1 MINLISCIPTSDLPA
16 LISGI
21 PDTRENLSS
30 ILKKAAAAGVREI
43 DYDPLNFYLAAVFNL
58 RAVFKKHW
66 PRQRLKQP
74 AGSLIITNNTCAVW
88 QRSYWLNMGM
98 NKGREAEGSR
108 GTFFLLP
115 GRLSRERSIWWLVVG
130 RWSCS
135 VFSQDMGNKNG
146 SRDRLHSFT
155 ISR

>member
-1 MINLISCIPTSDLPA
+1 LPA

-98 NKGREAEGSR
+98 NEMQRWGRTPPPHISLCKKTGQTSAR
-108 GTFFLLP
+108 GECSGARSFVRSDRAGGCATDRSTF
-115 GRLSRERSIWWLVVG
+115 
-130 RWSCS
+130 
-135 VFSQDMGNKNG
+135 
-146 SRDRLHSFT
+146 
-155 ISR
+155 